1 MKTLLI
7 TLIIGLLLVQC
18 SAPETKKSSFLNA
31 ENRNENNSILSTLI
45 QADTII
51 DKKLPVVKQPSKN
64 FYLIIYENG
73 TELAF
78 EGRVFFPLLAEY
90 FELDEIDFFN
100 KQKQNQMIGWD
111 ATPIKAFSII
121 DKEPAKKN
129 KIGWLGS
136 EKKFQGYQLI
146 TMPIYNIAKNRA
158 VVCIKKV
165 IDNDNNAFV
174 FAILDKTNDKWSI
187 RKVFERY

>member
-1 MKTLLI
+1 MKILLI
-7 TLIIGLLLVQC
+7 TLIIALILVGC
-18 SAPETKKSSFLNA
+18 SAPETKSSSFVNI
-31 ENRNENNSILSTLI
+31 ENGNENNSILSALI

-64 FYLIIYENG
+64 FYSLMYENG
-73 TELAF
+73 TEIAF

-90 FELDEIDFFN
+90 FELDDIDFIN
-100 KQKQNQMIGWD
+100 KQTQNQMIGWD
-111 ATPIKAFSII
+111 ATPIKDFSII
-121 DKEPAKKN
+121 DDEPAKKT
-129 KIGWLGS
+129 KIDWLGS
-136 EKKFQGYQLI
+136 DEKFQGYQLI